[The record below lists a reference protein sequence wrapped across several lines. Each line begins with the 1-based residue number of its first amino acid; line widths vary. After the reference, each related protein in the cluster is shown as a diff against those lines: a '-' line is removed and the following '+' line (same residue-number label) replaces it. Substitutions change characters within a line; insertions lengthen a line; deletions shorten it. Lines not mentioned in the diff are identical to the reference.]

1 MARPI
6 ALAVHVDGIPDALRA
21 DDRWVLWRYERRGDD
36 HWSKLPYHPDGAAA
50 KSNDPATWS
59 SFADACAAYRSGRF
73 DGLGFVLGDGW
84 AGLDFD
90 HCATRPA
97 FDGVYV
103 ERSPSGTGFKVIGRA
118 SRIGGE
124 VNYRTTP
131 ASRTPWSSARYFAV
145 TGHGDGDP
153 LTDLTALLD
162 AWVPTTPP
170 VADRRLPAFL
180 PRSTRGTEALPTA
193 SDDQIVARILA
204 SAQADKFVALVRGDL
219 SAYGGDHSRADQALA
234 SILVYWTQG
243 DLDQVDRLFRQSAL
257 MRDKWNVA
265 SYRHATLAK
274 AVTR

>member
-1 MARPI
+1 V
-6 ALAVHVDGIPDALRA
+6 LAVRVDGIPDALRA
-21 DDRWVLWRYERRGDD
+21 VDRWLLWRYEPRGDD
-36 HWSKLPYHPDGAAA
+36 RWSKLPYHPDGGAA

-59 SFADACAAYRSGRF
+59 SFADAITAYRSGRF
-73 DGLGFVLGDGW
+73 DGVGFVLGDGW

-90 HCATRPA
+90 HCEARPA

-103 ERSPSGTGFKVIGRA
+103 ERSPSATGYKVFGRA
-118 SRIGGE
+118 ARIGGE

-162 AWVPTTPP
+162 TWVPTTARSL
-170 VADRRLPAFL
+170 ADRRIPAFL
-180 PRSTRGTEALPTA
+180 PRSTRGTERLLSL
-193 SDDQIVARILA
+193 SDDAVVERILA

-219 SAYGGDHSRADQALA
+219 SAYGGDHSRADQALV

-243 DLDQVDRLFRQSAL
+243 DLDQVDRLFRESAL
-257 MRDKWNVA
+257 MRDKWNIA
-265 SYRHATLAK
+265 SYRLATLTK
-274 AVTR
+274 AVSR